1 MPELLEVEIY
11 RRLADSVVGATVQ
24 GVAAH
29 DHWYLKGTT
38 SARLLQREL
47 VGATVVGTHRIG
59 KLLLLSFGERP
70 VLGLRFGM
78 TGRLIVG
85 GTAAI
90 DYLEYSS
97 ARDEPAWDRFV
108 LRFADGTDLRMRD
121 PRRLGGV
128 ELNPSTDHLGPDAL
142 TVTPSQLRMALLG
155 AAAPLK
161 ACLLDQ
167 RRLAGVGNLLADET
181 LWRAALDPARRGG
194 SLTLAEHRR
203 LHRHLRITLP
213 ELLDRGGSHMGD
225 LHHARVRGGRCPRD
239 GVELLRRTIGGR
251 TTYSCP
257 RHQH

>member
-11 RRLADSVVGATVQ
+11 RRLAASTVGATVV
-24 GVAAH
+24 GVQAQ
-29 DHWYLKGTT
+29 DQWYLKGTT
-38 SARLLQREL
+38 TAPGLDRALL
-47 VGATVVGTHRIG
+47 GATVSGTHRIG
-59 KLLLLSFGERP
+59 KLLLLSFGEER

-97 ARDEPAWDRFV
+97 QRDEPAWDRFT

-128 ELNPSTDHLGPDAL
+128 ELNPATGALGPDAM
-142 TVTPSQLRMALLG
+142 TVTPAQLRAALRG

-167 RRLAGVGNLLADET
+167 HRLAGVGNLLVDET

-194 SLTLAEHRR
+194 SLSTAEHRR
-203 LHRHLRITLP
+203 LHRHLRVTLE
-213 ELLDRGGSHMGD
+213 ELLERGGSHMGD
-225 LHHARVRGGRCPRD
+225 LHQARVRGGRCPRD
-239 GVELLRRTIGGR
+239 GVELLRRTVGGR

-257 RHQH
+257 LHQH